1 MGSGK
6 AWTRVK
12 RRPLHSFHHHMCCC
26 CILFIDHEVFQKSL
40 SRRSAVLPI
49 RGKRVARLL
58 FSMAHAL
65 ARSSDPAHRTKH
77 MVLILHAA
85 NIALTSEDRSCF
97 RSSTASS
104 PASKICASAVITSI
118 ISSKHS
124 GVTRVPTATVI
135 AADVVAALDLVH
147 KPHRQ
152 LQLPG
157 G

>member
-1 MGSGK
+1 MW
-6 AWTRVK
+6 ARWK
-12 RRPLHSFHHHMCCC
+12 RAPLHSFHHHMCCC
-26 CILFIDHEVFQKSL
+26 CILFIGHEVFQKIAFS
-40 SRRSAVLPI
+40 PI
-49 RGKRVARLL
+49 PSCQFVAARARLL

-118 ISSKHS
+118 ISSKHF
-124 GVTRVPTATVI
+124 GVTGVPTATAI
-135 AADVVAALDLVH
+135 DADVVAALDIVH
-147 KPHRQ
+147 KPHRR

>member
-1 MGSGK
+1 MHLQRI
-6 AWTRVK
+6 TYVIVV
-12 RRPLHSFHHHMCCC
+12 F
-26 CILFIDHEVFQKSL
+26 LFIDHEVFPKIAFSQIGRLANSWQ
-40 SRRSAVLPI
+40 
-49 RGKRVARLL
+49 RVARLL

-85 NIALTSEDRSCF
+85 NIALTSEDRSCI

-118 ISSKHS
+118 ISSKHF
-124 GVTRVPTATVI
+124 GVTGVPTATAI
-135 AADVVAALDLVH
+135 DADVVAALDIVH
-147 KPHRQ
+147 KPHRR

>member
-1 MGSGK
+1 MALGS
-6 AWTRVK
+6 ACTT
-12 RRPLHSFHHHMCCC
+12 SFLSSSHVLLLYFVHRSR
-26 CILFIDHEVFQKSL
+26 SL
-40 SRRSAVLPI
+40 SKIPFSRIGGLANSWQ
-49 RGKRVARLL
+49 RVARLL

-118 ISSKHS
+118 ISSKHF
-124 GVTRVPTATVI
+124 GVTGVPTATAI
-135 AADVVAALDLVH
+135 DADVVAALDIVH
-147 KPHRQ
+147 KPHRR